1 MENNNQIKTGFIL
14 SLVSQIC
21 IDVYSSM
28 MVFQYIA
35 HTYPF
40 SSNRLVAFA
49 FLCCL
54 VIAPFVL
61 AIVALKKIKNETPIT
76 VQDRSFRVV
85 TRILSIVTMVEG
97 GLLSLCMLILIPI
110 NGGVLF

>member
-54 VIAPFVL
+54 IIAPFVL
-61 AIVALKKIKNETPIT
+61 AIVALNKIKNETPIT

-85 TRILSIVTMVEG
+85 TRILSTISIVEG
-97 GLLSLCMLILIPI
+97 GILSFCMLILSPI
-110 NGGVLF
+110 NGGILF